1 MSKVY
6 HVLWK
11 RYANISTIL
20 ASTIPGVRVVKAFAR
35 ERYEISRFNE
45 LTYQVFTGEM
55 NAARLGKSL
64 PSDYDIYHLFR
75 YYHYLACRR
84 VANFPRRFKYWCPV
98 YVSGI
103 HDAILWTGAYTL

>member
-35 ERYEISRFNE
+35 ERYEINRFSD
-45 LTYQVFTGEM
+45 LTYQVFSGEIE
-55 NAARLGKSL
+55 RCETWHPL
-64 PSDYDIYHLFR
+64 PPDYGVYRLFR
-75 YYHYLACRR
+75 GG
-84 VANFPRRFKYWCPV
+84 PS
-98 YVSGI
+98 SG
-103 HDAILWTGAYTL
+103 